1 MAKNKQQLQTSLRVK
16 QSALTRA
23 RLDLRA
29 NLKRRDDLNALIDDV
44 KAEIPD
50 DIEQQISDVLS
61 EKSSFSF
68 LLDDCFIKVYC
79 KDANAAWAVVASL
92 LKSPA

>member
-61 EKSSFSF
+61 EKSSFS
-68 LLDDCFIKVYC
+68 LLSGDGGHACF
-79 KDANAAWAVVASL
+79 
-92 LKSPA
+92 